1 MNGLTYA
8 CSSCCWSKNF
18 VKLHN
23 LNIFSQLVSKRRRRS
38 GSRSTRTSRRS
49 SRSRTGF
56 KSPTSNRSSTHHSRS
71 RRARISTTCSEDDEK
86 DDVLEELQS
95 NSQKCLLDVLK
106 IRLSSMDL
114 RTADRLSAFS
124 ENITSEDILVGGF
137 IGTKKHTL

>member
-1 MNGLTYA
+1 MHLL
-8 CSSCCWSKNF
+8 SCCWSKNF

-38 GSRSTRTSRRS
+38 GSRSNRTSRRS

-86 DDVLEELQS
+86 DDVLEELQNS

>member
-8 CSSCCWSKNF
+8 CSCCWSKNF

-71 RRARISTTCSEDDEK
+71 RNAQRLISTTCSEDEER
-86 DDVLEELQS
+86 DDVLQELHQS
-95 NSQKCLLDVLK
+95 KPQKCLLDVLK

-124 ENITSEDILVGGF
+124 ENITSVQPYLVMMVSILG
-137 IGTKKHTL
+137 